1 MTRCRML
8 RLLLVTVILVLG
20 FTPWFPEKMARA
32 QGGRDANL
40 EYGPAKALS
49 QILGR
54 PTGDSV
60 ALSVLSASDIEAY
73 VEFGHKKGDYS
84 RKTGAAR
91 SNAGSPFGFGFIRI
105 LRTCPQ
111 GRRAFSEQ
119 RGVLLWGLSV
129 GGCAAVGM
137 GRLDAAGT
145 DSRLQD

>member
-1 MTRCRML
+1 MRQCRTF
-8 RLLLVTVILVLG
+8 RRILVAAVLVFG
-20 FTPWFPEKMARA
+20 ATFWCTREVARG
-32 QGGRDANL
+32 QGGRDASF
-40 EYGPAKALS
+40 EHGPAESLS